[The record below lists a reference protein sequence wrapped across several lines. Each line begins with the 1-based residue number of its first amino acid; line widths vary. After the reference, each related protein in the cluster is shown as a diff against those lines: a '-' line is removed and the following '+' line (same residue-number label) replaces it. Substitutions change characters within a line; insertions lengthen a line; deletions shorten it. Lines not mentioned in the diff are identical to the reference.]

1 MAKKSE
7 RVNRMRSN
15 YIRLHEEGKSVP
27 EIAKTFGISVKT
39 VYRNLQSIAD
49 ENNVERDSLLN
60 EPLKKKGSS
69 NSHGGAKK
77 YVDDVEEIKST
88 YNTLITQTE
97 QLLSQIDNI
106 LHEEKE

>member
-15 YIRLHEEGKSVP
+15 YIRLHEEGISVP

-39 VYRNLQSIAD
+39 VYRNLQAIAD

-77 YVDDVEEIKST
+77 YVDDVEELKST
-88 YNTLITQTE
+88 YNIVLEETK
-97 QLLSQIDNI
+97 QLLIQIDNV
-106 LHEEKE
+106 LQEE

>member
-1 MAKKSE
+1 MAKQSE

-15 YIRLHEEGKSVP
+15 YIRLHEQGKTIP

-39 VYRNLQSIAD
+39 VYRNLQAIAD

-77 YVDDVEEIKST
+77 YVDDVEELKST
-88 YNTLITQTE
+88 YNIVLEETK
-97 QLLSQIDNI
+97 QLLIQIDNV
-106 LHEEKE
+106 LQEE